1 MKVVRNDRLAKRN
14 RQIATNLFLVT
25 FLALIGGFVF
35 VNLSLFT
42 GQAVDDPLLLVAQ
55 TLILPVAFILT
66 LISVRM
72 TNLWARRP
80 YPEDAIAEGLKGLS
94 NKSIIYHYFH
104 IPARHVL
111 ICPQGVFTITTR
123 WHNGSYAVN
132 GDRWRTNA
140 SVISRFFSSMRL
152 DGVGN
157 PTWDAQRDATRI
169 QKILAAIAPD
179 VPVQPLILFVDPKA
193 TVQIEKTE
201 IPILYAG
208 EKQSPNLKEY
218 LRDMNREA
226 KAKKV
231 ALPLT
236 EAQIEQFEAQTL
248 KGYKAPSTPTSA

>member
-1 MKVVRNDRLAKRN
+1 MKVVMNDRLAKRN

-25 FLALIGGFVF
+25 FLALIAGFVF

-42 GQAVDDPLLLVAQ
+42 GQAVDDPLLLFAQ
-55 TLILPVAFILT
+55 TLILPIAFILT

-94 NKSIIYHYFH
+94 NKSMIYHYYH
-104 IPARHVL
+104 LPARHVL

-123 WHNGSYAVN
+123 WHGGSFTVN

-140 SVISRFFSSMRL
+140 SAISRLFSSMRL
-152 DGVGN
+152 DGIGN
-157 PTWDAQRDATRI
+157 PTWDAQRDSAHIR
-169 QKILAAIAPD
+169 KILANIAPD

-193 TVQIEKTE
+193 TVQIENSA

-218 LRDMNREA
+218 LRDLNRDA
-226 KAKKV
+226 KNKKA

-236 EAQIEQFEAQTL
+236 EAQIEQFEMQTFRGR
-248 KGYKAPSTPTSA
+248 KPKPTPEPA